1 MALKDVRGLDLGSAI
16 VCSCVLALVLL
27 TVRSYGIAWDEQGEN
42 VYGELLIRFYTSGFT
57 DRSAFEFVNFRFYGG
72 GFELPAALLARVLP
86 WSAYEARHLLSALV
100 GIAALVATSRAARKL
115 GGARAGLLAA
125 LLLAFNPCWYGH
137 TFINARDVPLAAGIM
152 GCLWLSLRMLD
163 ELPRVRARTAL
174 AYGAV
179 LGWMISVRVGAVIA
193 VAFLGVL
200 LGLWLGARARAGLSA
215 RELSALTLQIARSL
229 APALPAA
236 LALIALLWPWALL
249 APGHALEAL
258 QMFSRFPFEGTVL
271 FQGEVLR
278 ATALPSIY
286 VPVYLAVTQPEA
298 LLAGVTLAVA
308 LALHSVRRARALG
321 PRAIG
326 IATVACSALAPV
338 AYFVLARPVAYNSM
352 RHFLFVVPLL
362 TVLAALAFDHVIE
375 HASWRSVRGATLA
388 LLGALLLL
396 HASDLVRLHGNQ
408 YLFFNR
414 LVGGVRG
421 AQGRYELDYWG
432 TSLREAT
439 ERLVAEL
446 ERRGER
452 PAAGTAFKAYVCGNV
467 YSASEYFPRWIE
479 PVDRREDADFH
490 IAIASY
496 YCGDS
501 PSRRNII
508 EATRAGATLSIVEDQ
523 RPSR

>member
-1 MALKDVRGLDLGSAI
+1 MVLKDVRGLDLASAA
-16 VCSCVLALVLL
+16 VCSGVLALALL
-27 TVRSYGIAWDEQGEN
+27 TFRSYGIAWDEQGEN
-42 VYGELLIRFYTSGFT
+42 VYGELLIRFYASGFT

-86 WSAYEARHLLSALV
+86 WSAYETRHLLSVLV
-100 GIAALVATSRAARKL
+100 GIAALIATCCAARKL

-163 ELPRVRARTAL
+163 ELPRVRARTAI

-179 LGWMISVRVGAVIA
+179 LGWMLSVRVGAVIA
-193 VAFLGVL
+193 LAFLGVL
-200 LGLWLGARARAGLSA
+200 LGLWLAVRARAGVA
-215 RELSALTLQIARSL
+215 ELPALILQIARSL

-236 LALIALLWPWALL
+236 LALIAVLWPWALL
-249 APGHALEAL
+249 APGNALEAL
-258 QMFSRFPFEGTVL
+258 HMFSRFPFDGTVL
-271 FQGEVLR
+271 FRGDVLP
-278 ATALPSIY
+278 ATALPSSY

-298 LLAGVTLAVA
+298 LLAGVALAAA
-308 LALHSVRRARALG
+308 LALRSVRRAPALG

-362 TVLAALAFDHVIE
+362 TVLAALAFDHAIE
-375 HASWRSVRGATLA
+375 PAPWRSVRVATLA
-388 LLGALLLL
+388 LLAALFLL

-452 PAAGTAFKAYVCGNV
+452 PAPGKAFKAYVCGNV
-467 YSASEYFPRWIE
+467 YSASEYFPSWIE
-479 PVDRREDADFH
+479 PVDRRQDADFH

-496 YCGDS
+496 YCEDRPG
-501 PSRRNII
+501 RRNII
-508 EATRAGATLSIVEDQ
+508 EATRAGATLSIVEDL
-523 RPSR
+523 RPSP